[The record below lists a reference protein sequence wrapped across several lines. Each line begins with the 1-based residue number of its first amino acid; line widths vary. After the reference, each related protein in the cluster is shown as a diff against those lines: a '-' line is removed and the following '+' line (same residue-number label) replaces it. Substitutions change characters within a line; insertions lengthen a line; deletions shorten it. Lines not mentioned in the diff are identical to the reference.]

1 MLHSIHDAMT
11 APAEKARNLSLVF
24 TDLADST
31 ALKTEKG
38 DRAAGDLISRHCGH
52 VERLAAEAG
61 GRIVDWA
68 GDGCFLTFEVSSA
81 AVLFALRLQ
90 QAHAADASLPGVRVG
105 IHVGEVTEK
114 AGPAGTARVE
124 GLAVDLASR
133 IQSLARPGQVLMSS
147 AVFDSVRQ
155 RLRGEELGTSI
166 EWRAHG
172 AYELKGIDGSVNIC
186 EAGIEG
192 LSPLSPPAGSEKAHR
207 AVTPGEEDTLGW
219 RPAVGLHVQ
228 RRDHWVLEQQL
239 GEGGFGEV
247 WLAVHTKT
255 KVKRVFKF
263 CFEPERVRSLKREV
277 VLFRLLKETLGQ
289 REDIAQ
295 IVDWEFERPPFFIES
310 EYTQGGDL
318 RDWAERNGGL
328 THIPLTTRLELVA
341 QVAVALGAAHSVGV
355 LHKDIKPANI
365 LITEPPDKSTPRASL
380 TDFGI
385 GMLTGRQALLGMGIT
400 AAGLT
405 ETLVSS
411 SSLSS
416 GAGTRLYM
424 APEVIEGKAAT
435 TLSDVYALGVL
446 LYQMAM
452 GDFRRALAPGW
463 ERDIKDPLLTED
475 IAACVEGDPE
485 RRLASAAELATRL
498 RSLDARRAA
507 RETEEN
513 NRLAVQRAKRRRR
526 QFVVVFA
533 IGASLTLVVALFA
546 LRENQRAGSQTR
558 LAQQEQQARIE
569 AEAARREAERLRA
582 DAEHGK
588 YVSDIRL
595 ADLAISNVDLGMARS
610 RLELTTP
617 GLRSWEWGH
626 LVNKAFPPEGSV
638 DASPA
643 KDEKKQTAEEYWL
656 GAEAQLVATIPGFQ
670 IPAYPGFQ
678 IPAYAVEFSPDG
690 SRMAVR
696 GEMGVLPIWDMATY
710 TRLDVKFE
718 VIPQSSGVIPHYDPT
733 GTMLTIPSG
742 NDVLILDAVTGL
754 RLAKLSGHTNYA
766 TYCIFSPDSA
776 TVISSGYDFKLIGW
790 DWRSGQQLWWRPLP
804 DFYTQNEGVTRQI
817 IRFLPGTNHFIV
829 PERRTTIAV
838 CDGATGQTIETFDI
852 QQPEGF
858 YPIWITP
865 RADRIVYHDPTKG
878 VFNLVEFPSGNQRA
892 QWDQQVAPDMNP
904 IQSSMD
910 GTLMGVRTLSNGIV
924 LLNVGSAAPLES
936 SAVPAITGISQQ
948 VQRQP
953 FAMSPDGRLIAVPE
967 SDGSILVFAPRK
979 KTASTARPTMAHA
992 DTVHSARF
1000 AGTENHLLAASF
1012 DGIMRLWDLD
1022 TATVLKEIRAPGGLA
1037 LLNLSPDNKRV
1048 FTVSYDVSND
1058 GTYSAWD
1065 LETGDRVLNVPVG
1078 TGPNFAGGLRE
1089 ILVLDGSLVFDEARF
1104 SPDSRQ
1110 LVTASKN
1117 VGEAIVWDTGT
1128 FAERHVLKGHKNFVY
1143 RGGFS
1148 PDGRQVLTHGYQETS
1163 VRLWNADSGELR
1175 SVLECG
1181 SPATHTT
1188 FSPDSAKLITTLRDG
1203 RLIMWDTASGEKI
1216 WDFKAREYD
1225 VLTVQI
1231 NPAGDRFVTSGPTSA
1246 LWDLH
1251 TGAFQTRFTGHTG
1264 AAFSA
1269 LFNPAGDR
1277 VLTLGNDGTARIWD
1291 LQGNEMLSIQTG
1303 EIIHFGAWSPKG
1315 TRIVLT
1321 TRKGN
1326 ILVYDSIPPA
1336 ELASAGGENTPL
1348 RDRVL
1353 AWRER
1358 TR

>member
-1 MLHSIHDAMT
+1 MT

-38 DRAAGDLISRHCGH
+38 DRAAGDLISRHRGH

-68 GDGCFLTFEVSSA
+68 GDGCFLTFDVSSA

-155 RLRGEELGTSI
+155 RLRGEELGASI

-255 KVKRVFKF
+255 KAKRVFKF

-355 LHKDIKPANI
+355 LHKDIKAANI

-385 GMLTGRQALLGMGIT
+385 GMLTGRQALLGKGIT

-411 SSLSS
+411 SSPSS

-452 GDFRRALAPGW
+452 GDFRHALAPGW

-485 RRLASAAELATRL
+485 RRLAGAAELATRL

-507 RETEEN
+507 RETEEK
-513 NRLAVQRAKRRRR
+513 NRLAVQQAKRRRG
-526 QFVVVFA
+526 QFVVASA

-546 LRENQRAGSQTR
+546 LRENQRAATQTR

-569 AEAARREAERLRA
+569 AEGARREADQARVQAERLRAEAERLRA

-595 ADLAISNVDLGMARS
+595 ADLSISNVNLGMARS

-617 GLRSWEWGH
+617 GLRSWEWGY

-643 KDEKKQTAEEYWL
+643 KDGKKQTAEEYWL

-670 IPAYPGFQ
+670 SRTNS
-678 IPAYAVEFSPDG
+678 VEFSPDG
-690 SRMAVR
+690 SRMVAQSGI
-696 GEMGVLPIWDMATY
+696 GELSIWDMATY

-718 VIPQSSGVIPHYDPT
+718 GITAGIGSGPHYDPT
-733 GTMLTIPSG
+733 GTMLAVLNL
-742 NDVLILDAVTGL
+742 NDVLILDAVTG
-754 RLAKLSGHTNYA
+754 RSLAKLSGHDYA
-766 TYCIFSPDSA
+766 TDGIFSPDSA
-776 TVISSGYDFKLIGW
+776 TVVASSIDFRLIGW
-790 DWRSGQQLWWRPLP
+790 DWRSGRQLWSRPPP
-804 DFYTQNEGVTRQI
+804 DFYTRNEGVMRQI

-829 PERRTTIAV
+829 PEGRTTIAV
-838 CDGATGQTIETFDI
+838 CDGATGQTIQTIDI

-858 YPIWITP
+858 YPISIAP
-865 RADRIVYHDPTKG
+865 RADRIVYHNPTEG
-878 VFNLVEFPSGNQRA
+878 VFNLVEFPSGIQRA
-892 QWDQQVAPDMNP
+892 QWLQQSAPNTNP

-924 LLNVGSAAPLES
+924 LLNVGSAAPVES
-936 SAVPAITGISQQ
+936 GAVPAITGISSWQ
-948 VQRQP
+948 VS

-1000 AGTENHLLAASF
+1000 AGAENLLVAASF

-1022 TATVLKEIRAPGGLA
+1022 TATVLKEIRAPGGLSV
-1037 LLNLSPDNKRV
+1037 LNLSPDNKRV
-1048 FTVSYDVSND
+1048 FTVSYDNTN
-1058 GTYSAWD
+1058 GAWD
-1065 LETGDRVLNVPVG
+1065 LETGDRVLNVPPVG
-1078 TGPNFAGGLRE
+1078 AGLNVAGGLRGP
-1089 ILVLDGSLVFDEARF
+1089 IVRISSLRFDEARF

-1117 VGEAIVWDTGT
+1117 AGEAIVWDTGT

-1181 SPATHTT
+1181 SRVVHTT
-1188 FSPDSAKLITTLRDG
+1188 FSPDSAKLITTLVDG
-1203 RLIMWDTASGEKI
+1203 RIIMWDTASGEKI
-1216 WDFKAREYD
+1216 RDFKAHEAAA
-1225 VLTVQI
+1225 LTVQI
-1231 NPAGDRFVTSGPTSA
+1231 NPAGDRFVTSSPDGTAA

-1251 TGAFQTRFTGHTG
+1251 TGVLQERFTGHSSLVFG
-1264 AAFSA
+1264 A

-1277 VLTLGNDGTARIWD
+1277 VLTLSYDGTARIWD

-1303 EIIHFGAWSPKG
+1303 GETIRFGAWSPKG

-1321 TRKGN
+1321 TQEGH
-1326 ILVYDSIPPA
+1326 ILVYDSIPPG
-1336 ELASAGGENTPL
+1336 ELAAAGGENTPL